1 MQTNETTPAV
11 APEASATQPQ
21 RIVLLG
27 KEHDITAFASNDPS
41 RLVLNG
47 VHYNEKAQCLEA
59 TNGRMLIRVPVT
71 VDQGD
76 DFPPLSGE
84 RLPAKD
90 CIIPLAPFKK
100 ALSSIPNGGTL
111 PILRHVVLS
120 GSAGDKLRLTTNDLD
135 TEQNAVTK
143 RIDGTYPDTEQVIP
157 TAPAK
162 FAISLDPSLLQTV
175 AAYFAKHCGE
185 KTNSVRLEFTDELSP
200 VRFTGTLA
208 SGKKAFVILMPMR
221 MS

>member
-1 MQTNETTPAV
+1 MKADTTQATPT
-11 APEASATQPQ
+11 PEAPATQ
-21 RIVLLG
+21 RVVLLG

-41 RLVLNG
+41 RYVINS

-59 TNGRMLIRVPVT
+59 TNGRMLIRVPVQ
-71 VDQGD
+71 VDESEY
-76 DFPPLSGE
+76 PTLSGE
-84 RLPAKD
+84 HIPPQD

-111 PILRHVVLS
+111 EILRHVALS

-143 RIDGTYPDTEQVIP
+143 RIEGNYPKTEQVIP
-157 TAPAK
+157 TDPPK

-185 KTNSVRLEFTDELSP
+185 KTHSVRLEFTDELAA

-221 MS
+221 LS